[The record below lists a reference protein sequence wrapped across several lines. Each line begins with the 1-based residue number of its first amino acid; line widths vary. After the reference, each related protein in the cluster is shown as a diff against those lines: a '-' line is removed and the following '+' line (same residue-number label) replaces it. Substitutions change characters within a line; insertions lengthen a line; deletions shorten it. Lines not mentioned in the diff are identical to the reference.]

1 MIASAP
7 AATFSLPDWAVDP
20 ALVAM
25 AIAGLSA
32 SAVFS
37 GLEIGIYT
45 LNRVKLTVAAE
56 TGRRDAVLLRREL
69 ERPEGVLATL
79 LVGNNIVNYLGT
91 LAIALLLDRA
101 GLGPFESVVV
111 NTAVVV
117 PILLVFGEI
126 LPKDLFRT
134 FTDRWTYRFTGMLVL
149 LRRLLM
155 VIGLLP
161 LLGLIAS
168 AATRMIGG
176 RTAQAGSAAQRIGWL
191 FREGAK
197 AGVLSGEQISLVDR
211 ALEMRRRT
219 VVGEMT
225 PWSRVASLRQEAT
238 PAERTRVVRE
248 RPYSRFPVVDAQ
260 GRVRGMIQT
269 LDAILDAEA
278 PTASLVRPVETLSP
292 DLPATEAIRLLRQK
306 RARLAI
312 VARPGGKPLGVVG
325 LKDLIE
331 PLTGDLRA
339 W

>member
-7 AATFSLPDWAVDP
+7 AHAFSLPEWAVDP

-25 AIAGLSA
+25 ALAGLSA
-32 SAVFS
+32 SAIFS

-45 LNRVKLTVAAE
+45 LNRVKLAVAAE
-56 TGRRDAVLLRREL
+56 TGRRDAIALRREL

-91 LAIALLLDRA
+91 LAVALLLDRA

-117 PILLVFGEI
+117 PLLLVFGEI

-134 FTDRWTYRFTGMLVL
+134 FTDRWTYRFVGPLVV
-149 LRRLLM
+149 LRRLLTA
-155 VIGLLP
+155 IGVLP
-161 LLGLIAS
+161 LLRWVAS
-168 AATRMIGG
+168 VATRWIGG
-176 RTAQAGSAAQRIGWL
+176 HPAEPGSAAQRIGWL

-211 ALEMRRRT
+211 ALAMRRRT
-219 VVGEMT
+219 VIGEMT
-225 PWSRVASLRQEAT
+225 PWSRVAALRMEAG
-238 PAERTRVVRE
+238 PAERTRIVRE
-248 RPYSRFPVVDAQ
+248 RPFSRFPVLDAQ
-260 GRVRGMIQT
+260 GRVRGMIQA
-269 LDAILDAEA
+269 LDAILDAET
-278 PTASLVRPVETLSP
+278 PTASLVRPIETFSP

-312 VARPGGKPLGVVG
+312 VASPGGKPLGVVG